1 MTLLLNFRPF
11 FLFNFSSPW
20 PSVSHSELESAVQ
33 ILGEQVRAEKS
44 AKAAEMEEMDKRW
57 ALCWDGM
64 VKRPSK
70 FSIES
75 KELTLHW
82 GFHK

>member
-57 ALCWDGM
+57 ALCWDGQKTQQIFDGIQGAD
-64 VKRPSK
+64 V
-70 FSIES
+70 
-75 KELTLHW
+75 TL
-82 GFHK
+82 GVP